1 MNSEMKSQ
9 RGVAYGGDAIDPCD
23 LPDEKDEAT
32 TQPKAA
38 PAPGLP
44 ISEEEYNRLKEEA
57 KHPPGARGKVAKKD
71 HGKKRGKPGKH
82 R

>member
-1 MNSEMKSQ
+1 MNSDPKCQ
-9 RGVAYGGDAIDPCD
+9 RGIAYGGDAFDPTE
-23 LPDEKDEAT
+23 LPDEKDEPT

-57 KHPPGARGKVAKKD
+57 KHPPGTRTKAKKD
-71 HGKKRGKPGKH
+71 QAKKKGKPGTHH